1 LSDIRQ
7 KLFSI
12 QKFQILA
19 LYTSTSAE
27 QRVTDSYVFAW
38 LENIYPFLND
48 SACWHQA
55 FEDCFAVG
63 VAQIVG
69 LLEQEGDQQAVALLI
84 DVQSLEFEWTDDPWA
99 DRSNGYRTATTN
111 GSGRKD
117 RSRVVEDAVF
127 GHHAALACHMANESY
142 FQQQAVHW
150 DEATKTIKT

>member
-63 VAQIVG
+63 EAQIVG
-69 LLEQEGDQQAVALLI
+69 LHKFLSARWTKKKKITFYELEDHYGIRGSRRPGPNWSQDDLVRACRYFHLHRQFDGAFWSALLESGQFPAEAELI
-84 DVQSLEFEWTDDPWA
+84 REKFDPDSVRFE
-99 DRSNGYRTATTN
+99 
-111 GSGRKD
+111 
-117 RSRVVEDAVF
+117 
-127 GHHAALACHMANESY
+127 
-142 FQQQAVHW
+142 
-150 DEATKTIKT
+150 